1 MNVLRLADL
10 VAAGRVRGQRVF
22 IRADL
27 NVPQDDAGHITE
39 DTRIRASVPA
49 IRMALDAGAAVMV
62 TSHLGRPTEGEFR
75 PEDSLA
81 PVAERLSALLAR
93 PVPLVSNWVDGVAVQ
108 PGQVVLLMV
117 SATLD
122 GDEVKP
128 RIESVEPLDA
138 AAARQKQDMRIFVRD
153 DKPVAA
159 LTERLKA
166 QGDARISVV
175 VIVGQGDEEIE
186 VELPGKRLVNPQIAG
201 ALRAVPGVVS
211 VELC

>member
-93 PVPLVSNWVDGVAVQ
+93 PVPLVSNWVDGVAC
-108 PGQVVLLMV
+108 LLYT
-117 SATLD
+117 SPS
-122 GDEVKP
+122 P
-128 RIESVEPLDA
+128 RD
-138 AAARQKQDMRIFVRD
+138 
-153 DKPVAA
+153 
-159 LTERLKA
+159 
-166 QGDARISVV
+166 
-175 VIVGQGDEEIE
+175 
-186 VELPGKRLVNPQIAG
+186 
-201 ALRAVPGVVS
+201 
-211 VELC
+211 